1 MIESS
6 KLRIAMLSVH
16 SCPVGNLGAKDTG
29 GMSVYIRELAR
40 ELCAQGHTV
49 DVFTR
54 VHDRADPQVIHLGE
68 GARLIHIRAGEEKD
82 LHKLALYSY
91 LPDFACGLENYRK
104 LNDLRYDVVFS
115 HYWLSCW
122 VGKYVQLWWHV
133 PQIGMFHTLGA
144 IKNEIGIGAEEPELR
159 IVTESESMRDCQRI
173 ITSTTREKEA
183 IIRLYGTAPD
193 KIGVVPCGVDLEMF
207 KPGDQAATRR
217 SLGMTD
223 NKILLFVGRIDPLK
237 GLDKLLASLSLMK
250 YPGRVKLVIIG
261 GDEDSHDAIN
271 RLQLK
276 AERLGIA
283 GDVSFL
289 GTIKHRDLPAYYNA
303 ADICV
308 VPSYYESFGLV
319 ALESLACGT
328 PVVATDVGE
337 MSRIIRPG
345 VNGYVVDD
353 NEPVKLAE
361 CIDRLLAGI
370 DADDV
375 AEAVI
380 RASVKEY
387 AWSNIAAAIGRE
399 LNREV
404 MKTATIA

>member
-1 MIESS
+1 MESN

-40 ELCAQGHTV
+40 ELCVQGHTV

-54 VHDRADPQVIHLGE
+54 VHDPADPQVVYLGE
-68 GARLIHIRAGEEKD
+68 GARLIHIRAGQEED
-82 LHKLALYSY
+82 LHKLAIYSY

-104 LNDLRYDVVFS
+104 LNNLQYDVVFS

-122 VGKYVQLWWHV
+122 VGKYMQLWWHV
-133 PQIGMFHTLGA
+133 PQVGMFHTLGA
-144 IKNEIGIGAEEPELR
+144 IKNDFGIGEEEPELR

-173 ITSTTREKEA
+173 ITSTAREKEA

-193 KIGVVPCGVDLEMF
+193 KISVVPCGVNLEMF
-207 KPGDQAATRR
+207 KPMGRAAARR
-217 SLGMTD
+217 SLAMTD
-223 NKILLFVGRIDPLK
+223 DKILLFVGRIDPLK
-237 GLDKLLASLSLMK
+237 GLDKLLESLSFIK
-250 YPGRVKLVIIG
+250 YPGRIKLVVIG
-261 GDEDSHDAIN
+261 GDEDSRDAIN
-271 RLQLK
+271 RSQLI
-276 AERLGIA
+276 AEQLGVA
-283 GDVSFL
+283 GNVSFL
-289 GTIKHRDLPAYYNA
+289 GTVKHHELPSYYNA

-319 ALESLACGT
+319 TLESLACGT

-337 MSRIIRPG
+337 MHHIIRPG
-345 VNGYVVDD
+345 VTGYIVDD
-353 NEPVKLAE
+353 NEPVKIAE
-361 CIDRLLAGI
+361 SIDRSLASI
-370 DADDV
+370 DGNDMS
-375 AEAVI
+375 ETVI

-387 AWSNIAAAIGRE
+387 AWSNIAEAISRE

-404 MKTATIA
+404 TKTVTVA